1 MFSDDPITIE
11 GKLEV
16 ALCGTIDARKHLLVG
31 DRGEAL
37 SALTAAAY
45 MIEKALQQLENT
57 P

>member
-1 MFSDDPITIE
+1 MQDAEPITIE

-16 ALCGTIDARKHLLVG
+16 ALCGTQNARKHLLVG

-37 SALTAAAY
+37 LALTAAAY
-45 MIEKALQQLENT
+45 MIEQALKQLENT